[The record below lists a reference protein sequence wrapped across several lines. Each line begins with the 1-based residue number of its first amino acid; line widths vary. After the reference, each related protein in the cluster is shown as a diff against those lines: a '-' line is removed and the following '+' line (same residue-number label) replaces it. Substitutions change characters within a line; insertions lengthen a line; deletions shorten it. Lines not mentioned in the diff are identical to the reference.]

1 MSVKINELS
10 ENDYKLLAYI
20 NKFESVS
27 KEQIKQQFHKE
38 IDAIDYHLSV
48 LKQPRYD
55 DLGYG
60 ARKVIENSSYIVEEF
75 NMVNSPYGLRP
86 VSKNSFHISGL
97 GKSALQEHEQKAK
110 IDRKD
115 TLLKSVWIPIAVTIL
130 TSLILNGL
138 ESLYPLIRQ
147 WLSYILK

>member
-1 MSVKINELS
+1 MSVKINELT

>member
-147 WLSYILK
+147 WLSYVLK

>member
-1 MSVKINELS
+1 MSVKVNELS

>member
-38 IDAIDYHLSV
+38 IDAIDYHLPV

>member
-97 GKSALQEHEQKAK
+97 GKTALQEHEQKAK